1 MRNEP
6 DTEPTQSKPSP
17 RAHTRTKLRRAV
29 NGVAIDEPHPRRD
42 SRRYLIILI
51 IAMT

>member
-6 DTEPTQSKPSP
+6 DTPNLPSRN
-17 RAHTRTKLRRAV
+17 RAREHTRTKLSRAV